1 MDLGV
6 DVVVKEG
13 GLTGAF
19 RRRRVLML
27 GLLVTSVVP
36 KSRRREIVGSSGE
49 SSRLFC
55 LVDVGEI
62 FFLGLGLHGSRSSVG
77 AVRLDSSSDIVGD

>member
-6 DVVVKEG
+6 DEVAKEG
-13 GLTGAF
+13 GLMAAF

-36 KSRRREIVGSSGE
+36 KSRRRDTVGSSGE
-49 SSRLFC
+49 SSRL
-55 LVDVGEI
+55 
-62 FFLGLGLHGSRSSVG
+62 S
-77 AVRLDSSSDIVGD
+77 